1 MIVYSYKDSV
11 ENYVTPAHLN
21 GYQPEDMFHLGDY
34 NGIHYFSYN
43 PDTVTLAENP
53 SHEQKEY
60 KTEEEKA
67 ELAQV
72 LPYLLYLQARLRVK
86 KEEFLSQ
93 YDQFTLIRLAV
104 NSTGSFKTAINA
116 KNEEIN
122 AYLASLGF

>member
-11 ENYVTPAHLN
+11 ENYAMPTHLE

-34 NGIHYFSYN
+34 NGVHYFSYN
-43 PDTVTLAENP
+43 PDTVVLAENV

-67 ELAQV
+67 ELAQI
-72 LPYLLYLQARLRVK
+72 LPYLVYLQARLKVK

-93 YDQFTLIRLAV
+93 YDQFNLLRLAA
-104 NSTGSFKTAINA
+104 NSNSAFKTAINA

-122 AYLASLGF
+122 AYLTSLGF